1 MVLRELLGGAG
12 LKVEQEP
19 DWAGAFWFSPGGGI
33 QGLVSVS
40 CDTA

>member
-1 MVLRELLGGAG
+1 MVLWELLGGAG

-19 DWAGAFWFSPGGGI
+19 DWAGAFWFSPGGI